1 MDIFKSNVVV
11 GVAAALAATVMAPV
25 LIPIV
30 AGAGR
35 PLAKSLIKGGMLL
48 YEKSREAVAEAGE
61 AMEDLMAEVRAEE
74 AIRETAP
81 GMRPNPEPKAPSEPP
96 PTQEAVRSDF
106 TNGNLPASPAASE
119 EGKRHD
125 GDGAGKP

>member
-11 GVAAALAATVMAPV
+11 GVAAALAATVLAPV

-81 GMRPNPEPKAPSEPP
+81 DVRPNPESKAPPEPP
-96 PTQEAVRSDF
+96 QTQEAVRSDF
-106 TNGNLPASPAASE
+106 TNGNLSASPAVPA
-119 EGKRHD
+119 EGKHHD
-125 GDGAGKP
+125 GDGKP